1 MRRTLSE
8 DSSSER
14 TEEPT
19 ARRLEKARE
28 EGQIARSVELNTAV
42 LLVTATMF
50 FTFSGQWM
58 FDKLGQLFVYQLQF
72 DRKVMDKAELLPAI
86 FAQSVLDGYV
96 IIFPIMITLAVLAV
110 LSTGLTGGFIFSAK
124 LLMPN
129 FGKLNPMSGLAR
141 IFGIKAIIE
150 LGKSILKFSIVT
162 VILFLTVMHN
172 MEALLN
178 LNRMDLNVAVK
189 QAGSMIV
196 DACFWMSMGLVF
208 IALLD
213 VPLQIYQVN
222 KKLKMTKQEV
232 KDEMKDSEGRPEIKA
247 QIRRRQR
254 EMANNKM
261 MSKVKDAD
269 VVITN
274 PQHFAVAL
282 QYDPT
287 SDGAPILIAKG
298 ADELARK
305 IREIA
310 KEEGVEIFE
319 APELARAL
327 YFTTKLE
334 TIIPEELYHAVAQV
348 IAYVFS
354 LNDAYSKSS
363 RFVKPKPKIP
373 ENMRFDENGYLMD
386 NAVA

>member
-1 MRRTLSE
+1 MSE
-8 DSSSER
+8 ESSSER

-42 LLVTATMF
+42 LLVTATLF

>member
-1 MRRTLSE
+1 MSE
-8 DSSSER
+8 ESSSER

>member
-1 MRRTLSE
+1 MSE
-8 DSSSER
+8 ESSSER

-42 LLVTATMF
+42 LLVTATLF

-86 FAQSVLDGYV
+86 FAQSVFDGYV

-141 IFGIKAIIE
+141 IFGIKALIE

-189 QAGSMIV
+189 QAGSMII

>member
-1 MRRTLSE
+1 MSE
-8 DSSSER
+8 DSSAER

-58 FDKLGQLFVYQLQF
+58 FDKLGQLFVSQLQF
-72 DRKVMDKAELLPAI
+72 DRKVMDKADLLPAI
-86 FAQSVLDGYV
+86 FAQSVFDGYV
-96 IIFPIMITLAVLAV
+96 IIFPIMITLAVLAI
-110 LSTGLTGGFIFSAK
+110 LSTGLTGGFIFSSK

-129 FGKLNPMSGLAR
+129 FAKLNPMSGLAR
-141 IFGIKAIIE
+141 IFGIKAVIE
-150 LGKSILKFSIVT
+150 LGKSILKFSMVT
-162 VILFLTVMHN
+162 IILYLTVMHN

-196 DACFWMSMGLVF
+196 DACFWMSMGLVL

-327 YFTTKLE
+327 YFTTKLD

-373 ENMRFDENGYLMD
+373 ENMRFDENGYLLD

>member
-1 MRRTLSE
+1 MAE
-8 DSSSER
+8 ESSAER

-58 FDKLGQLFVYQLQF
+58 FDKLGQLFVSQLQF

-86 FAQSVLDGYV
+86 FGQSIFDGYV
-96 IIFPIMITLAVLAV
+96 IIFPIMITLAVLAI
-110 LSTGLTGGFIFSAK
+110 LSTGLTGGFIFSSK

-129 FGKLNPMSGLAR
+129 FAKLNPMSGLAR
-141 IFGIKAIIE
+141 IFGIKAVIE

-162 VILFLTVMHN
+162 VILYLTVMHD

-196 DACFWMSMGLVF
+196 DACFWMSMGLVL

-327 YFTTKLE
+327 YFTSKLD

-373 ENMRFDENGYLMD
+373 ENMRFDENGYLLD